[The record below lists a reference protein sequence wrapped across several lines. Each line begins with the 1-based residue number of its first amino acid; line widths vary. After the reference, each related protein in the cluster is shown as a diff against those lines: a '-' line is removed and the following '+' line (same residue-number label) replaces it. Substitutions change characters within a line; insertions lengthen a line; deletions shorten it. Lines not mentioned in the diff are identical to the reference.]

1 MSHHILPAMGSG
13 EEEEEEEARLLLFHG
28 FVAKLLGLTLLGL
41 VLLLWS
47 AFSHI

>member
-1 MSHHILPAMGSG
+1 MFYRTLPVMDTSS
-13 EEEEEEEARLLLFHG
+13 EEAQLLFSHG

-47 AFSHI
+47 AYSHI